1 MDNRSDNFYKMTSVS
16 VKSELYSLDEKHFKK
31 KKTKALKVIVNK
43 L

>member
-31 KKTKALKVIVNK
+31 KKNEGFKSHS
-43 L
+43 